1 MIRSDEAPMIAR
13 IILPHILRVTVSRK
27 ASTASIRMPHPYS
40 LFYTGK
46 HFFNKAVPVLAHAS
60 QGFRFFPRIKSET
73 IEFYGQVFNARFFS
87 NPVLN

>member
-1 MIRSDEAPMIAR
+1 MIRSDETPMIAR
-13 IILPHILRVTVSRK
+13 IILPHILRVTVSRET
-27 ASTASIRMPHPYS
+27 STTSIRMPHPYS

-46 HFFNKAVPVLAHAS
+46 HFFNKAVSVLAHVS